1 MNMPYPPLQTINPL
15 KALQQEYAILE
26 INGKFGLVRLSDL
39 IWVKG
44 MKNAPSLRIYSGT
57 DATIAL
63 RRSLENIASADK
75 VKDTIND
82 FWNSPNTHEFKRVAF
97 SPSKQPP
104 EVLNLWV
111 GYTITPSKGSWTTI
125 KNYLFYG
132 ISNGDNTAYKY
143 LICYLAHLLQK
154 PEEKPGIM
162 IVLLGGQGTGKGTLE
177 IIIRKMFEAT
187 TLLVSD
193 VDSVIGRFN
202 AVLERAY
209 VVFMDEALFFGDK
222 KSTERL
228 KSYVTSQNVQI
239 EEKHQPERSIESF
252 HRFFAASNST
262 THFAQ
267 TDYDDRRMMYFKVS
281 DAYKGKIEYWT
292 NLYRA
297 IDGGEV
303 EALADYLINL
313 DISDFVITE
322 RPQSEELLSQKIQ
335 SLQPFQKFW
344 FDCLWRGETMD
355 VGLSSEIPYD
365 WSIGHFWATRSILE
379 AFNFKLKGNTKYTH
393 LTYKDIA
400 EILKTVCPSATNG
413 RTMIS
418 SKRSWGYTLPAIE
431 IARQEFENYLGGKV
445 NWPS

>member
-1 MNMPYPPLQTINPL
+1 MNMPYPPMQNINPL

-26 INGKFGLVRLSDL
+26 LNGKFGLVRMSDL
-39 IWVKG
+39 DWAKG
-44 MKNAPSLRIYSGT
+44 MTAAPSLYIYYSG
-57 DATIAL
+57 DAKIAL

-75 VKDTIND
+75 VNDTIND
-82 FWNSPNTHEFKRVAF
+82 FWNSPYTRVFKRLAF
-97 SPSKQPP
+97 SPVKQPP
-104 EVLNLWV
+104 EVLNLWI
-111 GYTITPSKGSWTTI
+111 GYTITPRKGNWITI
-125 KNYLFYG
+125 KNYFLYV
-132 ISNGDNTAYKY
+132 ICNGDNKAYKY
-143 LICYLAHLLQK
+143 LICYLAHLFQK
-154 PEEKPGIM
+154 PEVKPGIM

-177 IIIRKMFEAT
+177 IILRMMFEAT
-187 TLLVSD
+187 MLMVSD

-209 VVFMDEALFFGDK
+209 LVFMDEALFFGDK

-228 KSYVTSQNVQI
+228 KSYVTSKNVQI

-281 DAYKGKIEYWT
+281 DVNKGNTEYWG

-297 IDGGEV
+297 IEGGEV
-303 EALADYLINL
+303 EALAEYLITL
-313 DISDFVITE
+313 DISDFVVTE
-322 RPQSEELLSQKIQ
+322 RPQSDELLSQKLQ
-335 SLQPFQKFW
+335 SVPPFYKFW

-365 WSIGHFWATRSILE
+365 WSIGHFWPTKNILE
-379 AFNFKLKGNTKYTH
+379 AFNFKLKGNTKYTN

-400 EILKTVCPSATNG
+400 EILKTICPSATNG
-413 RTMIS
+413 RPMINT
-418 SKRSWGYTLPAIE
+418 KRNWGYTLPTIA
-431 IARQEFENYLGGKV
+431 IARQEFEDYLGGSV
-445 NWPS
+445 NWPP